1 MYKGPGV
8 TRMWC
13 DAESGA
19 DQVAGGQRDKVG
31 NQGPGPGRAL
41 QTISG
46 LWSFAFKS
54 NWESPKC
61 FFLFGFVSIFAHSNK
76 VSFMFWKGHFSFSG
90 RNKLKRVCCV

>member
-1 MYKGPGV
+1 MV
-8 TRMWC
+8 
-13 DAESGA
+13 S
-19 DQVAGGQRDKVG
+19 